1 MTECIFCKIIKKEI
15 QTTKIYEDERTF
27 AFLDISPVN
36 YGHALV
42 IPKVHSENLLEMK
55 EKDLTAVMKTVQKI
69 ANAIMKGLKADGFN
83 LGMNNYPAAGQL
95 VMHSHIHVM
104 PRLKNDGL
112 RLNWPNKKYANG
124 MDKDVAE
131 TIIKHL

>member
-1 MTECIFCKIIKKEI
+1 
-15 QTTKIYEDERTF
+15 
-27 AFLDISPVN
+27 
-36 YGHALV
+36 
-42 IPKVHSENLLEMK
+42 MK